1 MTTDLIL
8 WPCGFWE
15 LLCVLQ
21 CTLCVCGGGGRAQP
35 IWVNW
40 GSLSMGRLPSVLCC
54 SGTGLEVAGEG
65 KEDEHQHMQQM
76 TAGMEGELVEFL
88 RMAW

>member
-1 MTTDLIL
+1 MY
-8 WPCGFWE
+8 FNAR
-15 LLCVLQ
+15 CVW
-21 CTLCVCGGGGRAQP
+21 GGGGEAQP

>member
-1 MTTDLIL
+1 
-8 WPCGFWE
+8 
-15 LLCVLQ
+15 
-21 CTLCVCGGGGRAQP
+21 
-35 IWVNW
+35 
-40 GSLSMGRLPSVLCC
+40 MGRLPSVLCC